1 METNVN
7 ERIKLIIDSNSLNYH
22 SFSKLIGVTNST
34 ITSMFEKGTK
44 PSYDLLIKIL
54 NVYTNINTEWL
65 LKGVGTMTK
74 GKIGENKHFELSNE
88 KLQFSVPL
96 IPFEAIAGF
105 TNHDNEGIGIEKCE
119 RYFVPE
125 FNEKGVEFLVRVSGS
140 SMYPKYSN
148 GDMLACRKIAEL
160 LFFQW
165 GKVYV
170 IDSSQGVM
178 IKRIYEDKDD
188 IQNIS
193 CVSDNKDHYPPFS
206 IPKSDIRSL
215 SMVLGVI
222 RTE

>member
-7 ERIKLIIDSNSLNYH
+7 ERIRLIIDSRGLNYH
-22 SFSKLIGVTNST
+22 SFSKLIGVTTST
-34 ITSMFEKGTK
+34 ITSMFDKGTK

-54 NVYTNINTEWL
+54 NVFTEINIEWL

-74 GKIGENKHFELSNE
+74 GINSENKFFELSKE
-88 KLQFSVPL
+88 ELLFSVPL

-105 TNHDNEGIGIEKCE
+105 TNQDNEGIRIEKCE

-125 FNEKGVEFLVRVSGS
+125 FNEKGVEYLVRVSGS

-148 GDMLACRKIAEL
+148 GDLLACKKIVEV

-178 IKRIYEDKDD
+178 IKRIFEDKENMH
-188 IQNIS
+188 NIS
-193 CVSDNKDHYPPFS
+193 CVSDNKEHYPPFS